1 MTGGTDATLGLWTGQ
16 RIQAWAA
23 RATETGRFQ
32 DGCMTSQT
40 ALSEPQDFCWSNW
53 ERPALL
59 GCCYTVGCDPR
70 AAGGPLAST
79 VGRLP
84 EGEANRD
91 EGSSQLDRKVVLM
104 TL

>member
-1 MTGGTDATLGLWTGQ
+1 MTGGTDATPGLWTEQ
-16 RIQAWAA
+16 RTQAWAA
-23 RATETGRFQ
+23 RATVTGRFQ
-32 DGCMTSQT
+32 DGCTTSQT
-40 ALSEPQDFCWSNW
+40 AVSEPQDFCWSNW

-59 GCCYTVGCDPR
+59 RCCYIVGCDPR